1 MAAPATAAKAPAPH
15 PAIAPAGQQAALPLA
30 LTSTAATCYFQT
42 NGDYVH
48 VSGSAFEASGHGWW
62 TNIDCPTSTA
72 VVTVQ
77 LQEYYSDGS
86 WRNKGTVGRKTV
98 YSGGGSANR
107 AVGRAACSNATQVS
121 WRSVVDVDLVGLA
134 DSADKLVTP
143 VRTIACLR
151 N

>member
-1 MAAPATAAKAPAPH
+1 M
-15 PAIAPAGQQAALPLA
+15 
-30 LTSTAATCYFQT
+30 
-42 NGDYVH
+42 
-48 VSGSAFEASGHGWW
+48 
-62 TNIDCPTSTA
+62 
-72 VVTVQ
+72 
-77 LQEYYSDGS
+77 
-86 WRNKGTVGRKTV
+86 

-107 AVGRAACSNATQVS
+107 AVGRAACNSATKVS